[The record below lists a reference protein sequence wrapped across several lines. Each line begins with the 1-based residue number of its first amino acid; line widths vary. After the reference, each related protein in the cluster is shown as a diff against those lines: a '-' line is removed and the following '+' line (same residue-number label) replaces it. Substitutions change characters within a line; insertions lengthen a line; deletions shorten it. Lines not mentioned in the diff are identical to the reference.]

1 MLRANRCSVGKY
13 AEKAGTLGCT
23 SMKRDTTEICKEVV
37 KTETDYA
44 EDCVICAEGT
54 FSNRNGSTS
63 NKCCKAGYAAALDK
77 CTPCQV
83 GFYQNMTGQSKC
95 MQCTLANS
103 ISDPASKAPNDCYVS
118 CPRGKNFFVCFLLQN
133 SSVIHPS
140 ELNTTKMEQV
150 IMLSIGHCARCVLK
164 I

>member
-1 MLRANRCSVGKY
+1 MLRANRCPAGKY
-13 AEKAGTLGCT
+13 AEKEGTLGCT
-23 SMKRDTTEICKEVV
+23 SMKRGTTDICHGQTNVQA
-37 KTETDYA
+37 DYA
-44 EDCVICAEGT
+44 FDCKICGPGT
-54 FSNRNGSTS
+54 FLNGTGSTS

-83 GFYQNMTGQSKC
+83 GFYQNMTGQSTC

-103 ISDPASKAPNDCYVS
+103 TSDPASKAPNDCYVS
-118 CPRGKNFFVCFLLQN
+118 CPRGKNFSVCFLLQN

-140 ELNTTKMEQV
+140 ELNPTKMEQV
-150 IMLSIGHCARCVLK
+150 TMLSAAHFARCVLK